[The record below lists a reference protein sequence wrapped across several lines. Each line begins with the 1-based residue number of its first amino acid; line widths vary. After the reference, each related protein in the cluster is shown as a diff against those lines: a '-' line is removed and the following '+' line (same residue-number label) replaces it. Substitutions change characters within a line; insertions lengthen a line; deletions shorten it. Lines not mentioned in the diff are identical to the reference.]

1 MQTRCNHP
9 LQNKRNDLLL
19 RTIRTRRQNTLNTIA
34 NVLVQV
40 SVLSCPLM
48 PLVDQHFRTHFKSY
62 KLRTNT
68 KPHKQQKKVSTSL
81 NSSTKATNN
90 QNKLHKMEKKANTL
104 KLHHT
109 FIEAIP

>member
-1 MQTRCNHP
+1 
-9 LQNKRNDLLL
+9 
-19 RTIRTRRQNTLNTIA
+19 
-34 NVLVQV
+34 
-40 SVLSCPLM
+40 M

-81 NSSTKATNN
+81 NSSTKARNN